1 MYVGNF
7 HDHPR
12 FLYRILDGYLL
23 ISYMESNYAISMK
36 HRLIICARVYMQ
48 ITQASATKKVPVSV
62 VCNAVSFPF
71 RWRSV
76 SVFLCVSLLNPC
88 HIKLMVVKQLKI
100 NTLA

>member
-1 MYVGNF
+1 MQSECKRTIVTYF
-7 HDHPR
+7 SD
-12 FLYRILDGYLL
+12 
-23 ISYMESNYAISMK
+23 
-36 HRLIICARVYMQ
+36 CVYSSGQ
-48 ITQASATKKVPVSV
+48 KKVPVSV